1 MKVATPYT
9 KEKLEKC
16 LQIMAE
22 MSDDQDFPRN
32 FDYCIT
38 LMTDIAN
45 SFYFKRSF
53 EGKRNLTLDQ
63 EMLLYHPE
71 QSADGVEWADKGKL
85 AIPVR
90 MVPMILIYFQWA
102 NVDGLT
108 QLFGKEESKWFEKIR
123 EAMEPMVPDAPKNQ
137 VNGSPKME
145 DAILFARACLPDSH
159 PGFDPNAKVNY
170 ENAVDILCYTEPT
183 TMSQLNRYWVYEDV
197 REYTLP
203 YEKRMYHTDRMD
215 LSKNGWAKWLSEQ
228 FDVIA
233 GGYKYNDSLSLIIQ
247 IQMIGGKNSE
257 IYRIETETPENT
269 SHSWRTHTTIVQVL
283 DGFYDPRDK
292 EALPKL
298 LKWQDEND
306 KQAKEGGL
314 FCDKDRRY
322 LWGSYHRPD
331 DDNQGASLDSVWDK
345 YFDSKE
351 KYDRLVDI

>member
-1 MKVATPYT
+1 MIARAFGLMCDHVEGFEIVLADGTHNKIWRPNSFHVPDDTAKDNDDLYWAVLGGSPGNFGILTHLQIRPLHDDTYGGSHAMKVATPYT

-71 QSADGVEWADKGKL
+71 QYADGVDWADKGKL

-123 EAMEPMVPDAPKNQ
+123 EAMEPMVLDAPKNQ

-159 PGFDPNAKVNY
+159 PGFDPNAKVIY
-170 ENAVDILCYTEPT
+170 ENAVGILCYTEPT

-203 YEKRMYHTDRMD
+203 YEKRVYHTDRLD

-228 FDVIA
+228 VDVIA

-257 IYRIETETPENT
+257 I
-269 SHSWRTHTTIVQVL
+269 
-283 DGFYDPRDK
+283 
-292 EALPKL
+292 
-298 LKWQDEND
+298 
-306 KQAKEGGL
+306 
-314 FCDKDRRY
+314 
-322 LWGSYHRPD
+322 
-331 DDNQGASLDSVWDK
+331 
-345 YFDSKE
+345 
-351 KYDRLVDI
+351 